1 MTLRDDLLKKI
12 RKWLSFLC
20 SEVELSNSL
29 NLQDINV
36 HAENFF
42 RDFLNQIYG
51 YDLKNANY
59 VKINTAA
66 IDLVD
71 DVQQLAI
78 QVTSDTSSTKVHE
91 TISKFNKGLLFEKY
105 SRLVILVITA
115 KKEFPK
121 VQFDNIGN
129 TLFDKQNDIKD
140 ISDLLNDINNFEID
154 KIELI
159 ADFIEKEV
167 ALKAPPHKRQKEAN
181 EVESIMRLIEYLSAN
196 SVIEDISEK
205 EPDPEGKVYRRF
217 ADYADYL
224 TGRYKELAYL
234 YIQPLKIAET
244 EIGLDKVKVKK
255 IQLYLK
261 GKSNG
266 YLTEKG
272 GNPQEAIESMV
283 AFFSLKLTESN
294 FDFDEIAAEFY
305 LIDEL
310 IKCNVF
316 PNP

>member
-1 MTLRDDLLKKI
+1 
-12 RKWLSFLC
+12 
-20 SEVELSNSL
+20 
-29 NLQDINV
+29 
-36 HAENFF
+36 
-42 RDFLNQIYG
+42 
-51 YDLKNANY
+51 
-59 VKINTAA
+59 
-66 IDLVD
+66 
-71 DVQQLAI
+71 
-78 QVTSDTSSTKVHE
+78 
-91 TISKFNKGLLFEKY
+91 
-105 SRLVILVITA
+105 
-115 KKEFPK
+115 
-121 VQFDNIGN
+121 
-129 TLFDKQNDIKD
+129 
-140 ISDLLNDINNFEID
+140 
-154 KIELI
+154 
-159 ADFIEKEV
+159 
-167 ALKAPPHKRQKEAN
+167 
-181 EVESIMRLIEYLSAN
+181 MRLIEYLSAN